1 MTGKDIER
9 AGEKKPSVVQLIRS
23 MTPEIQK
30 ALPAHLNAERIARI
44 AVTLIGT
51 NPALAE
57 CTSESF
63 LGALMTASQ
72 LGLEPGPLG
81 EAYLVPYGK
90 QVTFIPGYRGLIKLA
105 LQSLLVKSIDAYV
118 VREGDQFDYG
128 YGLNPFLTHKPPP
141 LRRREHGEPE
151 PLAIGGYA
159 VATLAGA
166 KPKFVVLPYD
176 EIERL
181 RRRSRAAKN
190 GPWVTDWD
198 AMARKSCVRQLAK
211 FLPLSPDLRDFHT
224 AANLDGST
232 RTRVDSIR
240 PDLDAVEYPN
250 DPLELEPAAA
260 PVTAE
265 EIRAGAASA
274 RKPAHAEPEPPAEDV
289 VPGPVDEGL
298 MQRVWHEQGH
308 PNELGQ
314 ERHVWIPEGCPLC
327 PGQQTED
334 GNPLATHY
342 YGHTKDWVDGCGPC
356 EQEHAWKDEEAAR

>member
-9 AGEKKPSVVQLIRS
+9 AEAKKPSVVQLIRS

-105 LQSLLVKSIDAYV
+105 YQSGMVKRIGAHIVHENDS
-118 VREGDQFDYG
+118 FDYSLG
-128 YGLNPFLTHKPPP
+128 THPTLKHKPDLLKPGPP
-141 LRRREHGEPE
+141 I
-151 PLAIGGYA
+151 AVYA
-159 VATLAGA
+159 VATLSSGET
-166 KPKFVVLPYD
+166 PFVVLALD
-176 EIERL
+176 EVERI

-198 AMARKSCVRQLAK
+198 AMARKTAVRQLARW
-211 FLPLSPDLRDFHT
+211 LPLSPDLRDFT
-224 AANLDGST
+224 LAAGLDGST
-232 RTRVDSIR
+232 RTQVESTR
-240 PDLDAVEYPN
+240 PDLDQVQIPDE
-250 DPLELEPAAA
+250 PLELEAAA
-260 PVTAE
+260 VPVTAE

-274 RKPAHAEPEPPAEDV
+274 RQAQHAESE
-289 VPGPVDEGL
+289 VDEGL
-298 MQRVWHEQGH
+298 LSQVWHDQGH
-308 PNELGQ
+308 PNELG
-314 ERHVWIPEGCPLC
+314 ERRHVWDPECELC
-327 PGQQTED
+327 PDRDSKQGD
-334 GNPLATHY
+334 HY
-342 YGHTKDWVDGCGPC
+342 YGHTVDYIDDCPPC
-356 EQEHAWKDEEAAR
+356 QQEKAWKAEDDQPSPP